1 MDNLIL
7 KRRAFVAEQIQKS
20 FDNDIEKA
28 AHGVYEDNAEN
39 RRLNRV
45 GQEYGHAAKDG
56 EHAAAKRG
64 KGDEPKSVGDLVKQR
79 ATEASTEALKRASK
93 DENAKPEVRDA
104 AKKELENRNGVENNS
119 NLSAKDSKEIKR
131 IDKKLKN
138 LDYQM
143 KQTIKER
150 DADKSYTPSDDPD
163 DFDYYKNTIAAQEK
177 EIARLKKRKENILK
191 NSGANK
197 GDGNDEQNDDTEV
210 EQIDSGIV
218 EKYKLNKKQA
228 ESYMKLSQDEDASG
242 LASIVDGVGYSLVDR
257 DTDLKDL
264 LDQGYE
270 EDSKIFRKTFLEK
283 FADKMSAHND
293 AISSAVEKYGLNTF
307 KAFMKENSETISDK
321 ELNHIINQALESK
334 ENESW
339 IDKKGNE
346 KIKHPKIKKMNEM
359 FMKMTYGDGLSDDE
373 YKEFKDLQEE
383 LYNQKM
389 NNKNWRKNHNID

>member
-7 KRRAFVAEQIQKS
+7 KRREFVSEQIQKS
-20 FDNDIEKA
+20 FDNDIEKGK
-28 AHGVYEDNAEN
+28 HGVYEDNAEN

-45 GQEYGHAAKDG
+45 GQEYGHAAKEG
-56 EHAAAKRG
+56 EPAAAKRG

-79 ATEASTEALKRASK
+79 ATEASTDALKRASK
-93 DENAKPEVRDA
+93 DENAKPEVREA
-104 AKKELENRNGVENNS
+104 AKKELANRGENE
-119 NLSAKDSKEIKR
+119 
-131 IDKKLKN
+131 
-138 LDYQM
+138 
-143 KQTIKER
+143 
-150 DADKSYTPSDDPD
+150 KSS
-163 DFDYYKNTIAAQEK
+163 EK
-177 EIARLKKRKENILK
+177 
-191 NSGANK
+191 SGANK
-197 GDGNDEQNDDTEV
+197 GDRNDEQNDDTEV
-210 EQIDSGIV
+210 EQIDSEIV
-218 EKYKLNKKQA
+218 EKYNLNKKQA

-242 LASIVDGVGYSLVDR
+242 LASIADGVGYSLVDR

-264 LDQGYE
+264 LDQGYG
-270 EDSKIFRKTFLEK
+270 EDSKIFQKTFLEK

-293 AISSAVEKYGLNTF
+293 AISSAVEKYGLKTF
-307 KAFMKENSETISDK
+307 KAFMNENSETISDK

-346 KIKHPKIKKMNEM
+346 KINHPKIKKMNEM

-389 NNKNWRKNHNID
+389 NNKNWKKNHNID

>member
-7 KRRAFVAEQIQKS
+7 KRREFVSEQIQKS
-20 FDNDIEKA
+20 FDNDIEKGK
-28 AHGVYEDNAEN
+28 HGVYEDNAEN

-45 GQEYGHAAKDG
+45 GQEYGHAAKEG
-56 EHAAAKRG
+56 EPAAAKRG

-79 ATEASTEALKRASK
+79 ATEASTDALKRASK
-93 DENAKPEVRDA
+93 DENAKPEVREA
-104 AKKELENRNGVENNS
+104 AKKELANRGENE
-119 NLSAKDSKEIKR
+119 
-131 IDKKLKN
+131 
-138 LDYQM
+138 
-143 KQTIKER
+143 
-150 DADKSYTPSDDPD
+150 KSS
-163 DFDYYKNTIAAQEK
+163 EK
-177 EIARLKKRKENILK
+177 
-191 NSGANK
+191 SGANK
-197 GDGNDEQNDDTEV
+197 GDRNDEQNDDTEV
-210 EQIDSGIV
+210 EQIDSEIV
-218 EKYKLNKKQA
+218 EKYNLNKKQA

-242 LASIVDGVGYSLVDR
+242 LASIADGVGYSLVDR

-264 LDQGYE
+264 LDQGYG
-270 EDSKIFRKTFLEK
+270 EDSKIFQKTFLEK

-293 AISSAVEKYGLNTF
+293 AISSAVEKYGLKTF

-346 KIKHPKIKKMNEM
+346 KINHPKIKKMNEM

>member
-1 MDNLIL
+1 MWQEGTL
-7 KRRAFVAEQIQKS
+7 KE
-20 FDNDIEKA
+20 
-28 AHGVYEDNAEN
+28 
-39 RRLNRV
+39 
-45 GQEYGHAAKDG
+45 G
-56 EHAAAKRG
+56 EPAAAKRG

-93 DENAKPEVRDA
+93 DENAKPEVREA
-104 AKKELENRNGVENNS
+104 AKKELANRGENE
-119 NLSAKDSKEIKR
+119 
-131 IDKKLKN
+131 
-138 LDYQM
+138 
-143 KQTIKER
+143 
-150 DADKSYTPSDDPD
+150 KSS
-163 DFDYYKNTIAAQEK
+163 EK
-177 EIARLKKRKENILK
+177 
-191 NSGANK
+191 SGANK
-197 GDGNDEQNDDTEV
+197 GDRNDEQNDDTEV
-210 EQIDSGIV
+210 EQIDSEIV
-218 EKYKLNKKQA
+218 EKYNLNKKQA

-242 LASIVDGVGYSLVDR
+242 LASIADGVGYSLVDR
-257 DTDLKDL
+257 DADLKDL
-264 LDQGYE
+264 LNQGYG
-270 EDSKIFRKTFLEK
+270 EDSKIYQKTFLEK

-293 AISSAVEKYGLNTF
+293 AISSAVEKYGLKTF

-346 KIKHPKIKKMNEM
+346 KINHPKIKKMNEM

>member
-7 KRRAFVAEQIQKS
+7 KRREFVSEQIQKS
-20 FDNDIEKA
+20 FDNDIEKGK
-28 AHGVYEDNAEN
+28 HGVYEDNAEN

-45 GQEYGHAAKDG
+45 GQEYGHAAKEG
-56 EHAAAKRG
+56 EPAAAKRG

-79 ATEASTEALKRASK
+79 ATEASTDALKRASK
-93 DENAKPEVRDA
+93 DENAKPEVREA
-104 AKKELENRNGVENNS
+104 AKKELANRGENE
-119 NLSAKDSKEIKR
+119 
-131 IDKKLKN
+131 
-138 LDYQM
+138 
-143 KQTIKER
+143 
-150 DADKSYTPSDDPD
+150 KSS
-163 DFDYYKNTIAAQEK
+163 EK
-177 EIARLKKRKENILK
+177 
-191 NSGANK
+191 SGANK
-197 GDGNDEQNDDTEV
+197 GDRNDEQNDDTEV
-210 EQIDSGIV
+210 EQIDSEIV
-218 EKYKLNKKQA
+218 EKYNLNKKQA

-242 LASIVDGVGYSLVDR
+242 LASIADGVGYSLVDR

-264 LDQGYE
+264 LDQGYG
-270 EDSKIFRKTFLEK
+270 EDSKIFQKTFLEK

-293 AISSAVEKYGLNTF
+293 AISSAVEKYGLKTF
-307 KAFMKENSETISDK
+307 KAFMNENSETISDK

-346 KIKHPKIKKMNEM
+346 KINHPKIKKMNEM

>member
-7 KRRAFVAEQIQKS
+7 KRREFVSEQIQKS
-20 FDNDIEKA
+20 FDNDIEKGK
-28 AHGVYEDNAEN
+28 HGVYEDNAEN

-45 GQEYGHAAKDG
+45 GQEYGHAAKEG
-56 EHAAAKRG
+56 EPAAAKRG

-79 ATEASTEALKRASK
+79 ATEASTDALKRASK
-93 DENAKPEVRDA
+93 DENAKPEVREA
-104 AKKELENRNGVENNS
+104 AKKELANRGENE
-119 NLSAKDSKEIKR
+119 
-131 IDKKLKN
+131 
-138 LDYQM
+138 
-143 KQTIKER
+143 
-150 DADKSYTPSDDPD
+150 KSS
-163 DFDYYKNTIAAQEK
+163 EK
-177 EIARLKKRKENILK
+177 
-191 NSGANK
+191 SGANK
-197 GDGNDEQNDDTEV
+197 GDRNDEQNDDTEV
-210 EQIDSGIV
+210 EQIDSEIV

-242 LASIVDGVGYSLVDR
+242 LASIADGVGYSLVDR

-264 LDQGYE
+264 LDQGYG
-270 EDSKIFRKTFLEK
+270 EDSKIFQKTFLEK

-293 AISSAVEKYGLNTF
+293 AISSAVEKYGLKTF
-307 KAFMKENSETISDK
+307 KAFMNENSETISDK

-346 KIKHPKIKKMNEM
+346 KINHPKIKKMNEM

-389 NNKNWRKNHNID
+389 NNKNWKKNHNID

>member
-1 MDNLIL
+1 MDNPIL
-7 KRRAFVAEQIQKS
+7 KKKGFVAEQIQKS
-20 FDNDIEKA
+20 FDNDIEKGK
-28 AHGVYEDNAEN
+28 HGVYEDNAEN

-45 GQEYGHAAKDG
+45 GQEYGHAAKEG
-56 EHAAAKRG
+56 EPAAAKRG

-79 ATEASTEALKRASK
+79 ATEASTEALKRAAA
-93 DENAKPEVRDA
+93 DEKAKPEVREA
-104 AKKELENRNGVENNS
+104 AKKELANRGDDTNDGVVRTGKGVIGTGNPLLKRMSELFKKQS
-119 NLSAKDSKEIKR
+119 DGTLTDDDIKEFEEIE
-131 IDKKLKN
+131 KKLAN
-138 LDYQM
+138 SRGEQ
-143 KQTIKER
+143 KQ
-150 DADKSYTPSDDPD
+150 D
-163 DFDYYKNTIAAQEK
+163 
-177 EIARLKKRKENILK
+177 
-191 NSGANK
+191 
-197 GDGNDEQNDDTEV
+197 NDDES
-210 EQIDSGIV
+210 EQIDSEIV

-242 LASIVDGVGYSLVDR
+242 LASIADGVGYSLVDR
-257 DTDLKDL
+257 DAELKGL
-264 LDQGYE
+264 LEQGYG
-270 EDSKIFRKTFLEK
+270 EDSKIFQKTFLEK

-293 AISSAVEKYGLNTF
+293 AISSAVEKYGLKTF

-346 KIKHPKIKKMNEM
+346 KINHPKIKKMNEM

-389 NNKNWRKNHNID
+389 NNKNWRKNHNIDS